1 MNKISK
7 LFYAADNLLLAI
19 AYVLSNTTAM
29 MLGGAVAGLA
39 VNVVLFVLLMAI
51 HLTGEHN
58 V

>member
-51 HLTGEHN
+51 HLTGGHN

>member
-29 MLGGAVAGLA
+29 MLGGAMAGLA